1 MPGSP
6 SLPRCFS
13 TARTCVPTTR
23 RRAQKG
29 GSLHALGRSR
39 GGWGTK
45 ACAVCDA
52 QGRPLGFA
60 LIPGQ
65 ASELR
70 AAPDLLLLVAWLGTV
85 RRVVCDAAYSSA
97 AWFALVMEAGALP
110 VVRANPTHP
119 QPKHFNRAAYRRR
132 TRSKTY
138 GPSSRSGAPSPTRYD
153 KTAKSFERRPL
164 SRRRLPMAFLTG
176 PKFSSLPLSY
186 RDHLTICSKLHGRGS
201 IDQRSP

>member
-1 MPGSP
+1 M
-6 SLPRCFS
+6 
-13 TARTCVPTTR
+13 
-23 RRAQKG
+23 
-29 GSLHALGRSR
+29 
-39 GGWGTK
+39 
-45 ACAVCDA
+45 CDA

-132 TRSKTY
+132 HKLENLWAKLKEWR
-138 GPSSRSGAPSPTRYD
+138 AVATRYD
-153 KTAKSFERRPL
+153 KTAKSFSGGLYLAAAFQWL
-164 SRRRLPMAFLTG
+164 S
-176 PKFSSLPLSY
+176 
-186 RDHLTICSKLHGRGS
+186 
-201 IDQRSP
+201 